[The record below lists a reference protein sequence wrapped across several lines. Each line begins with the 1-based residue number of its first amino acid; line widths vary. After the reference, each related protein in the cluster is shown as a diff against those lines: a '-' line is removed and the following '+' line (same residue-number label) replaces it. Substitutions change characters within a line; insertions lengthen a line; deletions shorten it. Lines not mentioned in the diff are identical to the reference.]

1 MKKAEGEK
9 KERDECIAVLKEKLK
24 QAEERAQRME
34 SLYNQM
40 CDRVMKKDLEVRSC
54 FSLRFT
60 RLSINQTEIKRI
72 VDNSFFINQTEVKH
86 VVDTVAVFLDFFL
99 YSSKNLFHENQLLQ
113 DWCFIHPI
121 DVCIQFINSHYP

>member
-40 CDRVMKKDLEVRSC
+40 CDRAMKKDIEVRSV
-54 FSLRFT
+54 FT
-60 RLSINQTEIKRI
+60 LVHQSN
-72 VDNSFFINQTEVKH
+72 
-86 VVDTVAVFLDFFL
+86 
-99 YSSKNLFHENQLLQ
+99 
-113 DWCFIHPI
+113 
-121 DVCIQFINSHYP
+121 